1 MRIIVPQAIAV
12 ALLAVALVHGRLSAP
27 IPRTAVV
34 AVDQN
39 DDASSAVPAL
49 GADAIKGDR
58 DKAGQ
63 PSRRQ
68 APNSRSPPQTET
80 SRATN
85 MIGALT
91 RQASQVLAH
100 PQRIAATPRSLP
112 VASSLLACQRT
123 MLISI
128 ESAESPGTA
137 AVILYERS
145 SNSMRRSALDPHNAQ
160 DYNIRANAWDENG
173 RLRPCSRRLQRG
185 ASHRSE

>member
-63 PSRRQ
+63 LLETAGAQLKEP
-68 APNSRSPPQTET
+68 APDRDEPGHKHDRGPNEASKSSAGASAANSGDAQIIAGRELAVGLPTNDANLYRERGIAWYRSGDLV
-80 SRATN
+80 RA
-85 MIGALT
+85 IVELDEAI
-91 RQASQVLAH
+91 RA
-100 PQRIAATPRSLP
+100 
-112 VASSLLACQRT
+112 
-123 MLISI
+123 
-128 ESAESPGTA
+128 
-137 AVILYERS
+137 
-145 SNSMRRSALDPHNAQ
+145 RSA
-160 DYNIRANAWDENG
+160 
-173 RLRPCSRRLQRG
+173 
-185 ASHRSE
+185 